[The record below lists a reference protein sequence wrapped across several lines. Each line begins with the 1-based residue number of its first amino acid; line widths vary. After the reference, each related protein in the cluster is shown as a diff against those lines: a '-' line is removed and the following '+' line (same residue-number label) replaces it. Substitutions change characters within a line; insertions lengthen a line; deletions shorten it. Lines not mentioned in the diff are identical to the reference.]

1 MKESLKNQYKKFCF
15 LCNSPVTGLKTKHCM
30 KCNRCTLTFDHHC
43 QFVNNC
49 VGRLNY
55 TVFFKLMI
63 SVELIEIF
71 NIVIISYTFST
82 SAFTLCAKHTTLI
95 INLIRSVFFWVLIT
109 HLICFHLFLRY
120 KKLTTLEFINR
131 KRVITSSR
139 IVSTGADMKNIE
151 ETNETKFSS

>member
-15 LCNSPVTGLKTKHCM
+15 LCNSPVTSHKSKHCM

-49 VGRLNY
+49 VGKLNY
-55 TVFFKLMI
+55 PVFFKLTL

-71 NIVIISYTFST
+71 NIVIISYTFSSST
-82 SAFTLCAKHTTLI
+82 FSLCAKHTTLI

-109 HLICFHLFLRY
+109 HLICFHIFLNF
-120 KKLTTLEFINR
+120 KKMTTLEFINR
-131 KRVITSSR
+131 KRTIDSSR
-139 IVSTGADMKNIE
+139 IVNTGVDVKSTGDN
-151 ETNETKFSS
+151 NETKLSN